1 MKMVSSSVT
10 IVFVLTSIAGLGF
23 WANLLTMVSKLNQDV
38 DRIAIR
44 IDSQLSE
51 MVAIPVS
58 ISFWY
63 IVGLFSNVSRRFIH
77 MQYVVRRKCGA
88 GLIASGSVRTF
99 KALVTLK
106 RPLSEGRW
114 WL

>member
-1 MKMVSSSVT
+1 
-10 IVFVLTSIAGLGF
+10 
-23 WANLLTMVSKLNQDV
+23 MVSKLNQDV

-99 KALVTLK
+99 KALVTLEAPK
-106 RPLSEGRW
+106 RGSPVVPQLPTSRTLSPGG
-114 WL
+114 